1 MEAGARTAAHI
12 PRGVT
17 KSSAR
22 PARRRDTDAMETV
35 AEKLWS
41 ASTRGLLKFEDIL
54 PMAGMP
60 IGGVG
65 VGPGTKGEKAF
76 RAYTKNAVVIA
87 RLEAEGF
94 ERADQR
100 SPHPWYLPFASGVV
114 SPHEKALCRALTD
127 EQRAWIEAQ
136 RVAALKR
143 RSQLRVQ
150 RDVAALH
157 GELSDDMRITAMG
170 ASAARSV

>member
-35 AEKLWS
+35 AEMLWS
-41 ASTRGLLKFEDIL
+41 ASTRGLLKFEDIV
-54 PMAGMP
+54 PMEGMP

-65 VGPGTKGEKAF
+65 VGPGTKGEQAF
-76 RAYTKNAVVIA
+76 RAYTKHAVVIA

-94 ERADQR
+94 VR
-100 SPHPWYLPFASGVV
+100 SGAGAPQPWHMVKGNGIV
-114 SPHEKALCRALTD
+114 SPADKAICRSLTPK
-127 EQRAWIEAQ
+127 QRDDIEAQ

-157 GELSDDMRITAMG
+157 GELSDDMMIAPMG
-170 ASAARSV
+170 AATARSV